1 MTAPGRTGT
10 AGWDPYAPEAIAGP
24 PGTRGELQEACPLAA
39 GATSTADWD
48 PLDPVAV
55 EDPFA
60 AHARLREE
68 CPVAKSDRW
77 GGFWSLTR
85 HDDVIAAALDTE
97 TFISGGKTT
106 IPDSTGPDRPPRP
119 PLEVDR
125 PEHTHYRRL
134 LAPYFSA
141 EQARRLEPRIREIA
155 AQLIDAA
162 IAERECD
169 LVPTVAV
176 PMPALVLCALLGLP
190 SEDWSFLKRWTT
202 EVIEA
207 GRGGEPERHA
217 RANDAIYAYVH
228 GVVEGRRSANLDP
241 AVDIITGLLE
251 LEVDGR
257 RLDDD
262 QVTGVVRL
270 LLQAG
275 HNTTTNGLGS
285 ALRYLGSEPDQQARL
300 RAEPALIPAAVEEI
314 LRAFSPAQMLART
327 VRRDIEVRG
336 QTLCRGEKV
345 GLFWA
350 AANRDPD
357 AFPNPERLDLT
368 RTPNRHV
375 AFGYGIHR
383 CLGAHLARTEMCL
396 AVETILTRADG
407 FELVAP
413 APEIGWPHIGPRSV
427 PVRFR

>member
-1 MTAPGRTGT
+1 MTSRAAP
-10 AGWDPYAPEAIAGP
+10 
-24 PGTRGELQEACPLAA
+24 
-39 GATSTADWD
+39 TADWD

-55 EDPFA
+55 EDPFG
-60 AHARLREE
+60 AHARLRER
-68 CPVAKSDRW
+68 CPVARSHRW
-77 GGFWSLTR
+77 GGFWSLMR
-85 HDDVIAAALDTE
+85 HEDVIAAALDTE
-97 TFISGGKTT
+97 TFISGEKTT
-106 IPDSTGPDRPPRP
+106 IPDSTGPDRPPRA

-141 EQARRLEPRIREIA
+141 EQARQLEPRIREIA

-162 IAERECD
+162 IAEQECD

-176 PMPALVLCALLGLP
+176 PMPALALCALLGLP
-190 SEDWSFLKRWTT
+190 PDDWTFLKRWTT

-207 GRGGEPERHA
+207 GRAGEPERHA
-217 RANDAIYAYVH
+217 RANDAIYSYVH
-228 GVVEGRRSANLDP
+228 GVVEGRRAASRDP
-241 AVDIITGLLE
+241 RVDIITGLLE

-257 RLDDD
+257 QLDDD

-285 ALRYLGSEPDQQARL
+285 AFRYLGSELDEQARL
-300 RAEPALIPAAVEEI
+300 REDPAMIPGAVDEL

-327 VRRDIEVRG
+327 VTRDAEVHG

-350 AANRDPD
+350 AANRDPEV
-357 AFPNPERLDLT
+357 FPNPERIDLT
-368 RTPNRHV
+368 RSPNRHV

-383 CLGAHLARTEMCL
+383 CLGAHLARTEMCIALEEIL
-396 AVETILTRADG
+396 ARTTR
-407 FELVAP
+407 FELTGP

>member
-1 MTAPGRTGT
+1 M
-10 AGWDPYAPEAIAGP
+10 
-24 PGTRGELQEACPLAA
+24 
-39 GATSTADWD
+39 
-48 PLDPVAV
+48 
-55 EDPFA
+55 
-60 AHARLREE
+60 
-68 CPVAKSDRW
+68 
-77 GGFWSLTR
+77 
-85 HDDVIAAALDTE
+85 
-97 TFISGGKTT
+97 
-106 IPDSTGPDRPPRP
+106 
-119 PLEVDR
+119 
-125 PEHTHYRRL
+125 
-134 LAPYFSA
+134 
-141 EQARRLEPRIREIA
+141 
-155 AQLIDAA
+155 
-162 IAERECD
+162 
-169 LVPTVAV
+169 PTVAV

-190 SEDWSFLKRWTT
+190 SEDWTFLKRWTT

-207 GRGGEPERHA
+207 GRAGEPERHA
-217 RANDAIYAYVH
+217 RANDAIYSYVH
-228 GVVEGRRSANLDP
+228 GVVEGRRAASRDP
-241 AVDIITGLLE
+241 RVDIITGLLE

-285 ALRYLGSEPDQQARL
+285 AFRYLGSELDEQARL
-300 RAEPALIPAAVEEI
+300 REEPAMIPLAVDEL

-327 VRRDIEVRG
+327 VTRDAEVHG

-357 AFPNPERLDLT
+357 VFPNPERIDLT
-368 RTPNRHV
+368 RSPNRHV

-383 CLGAHLARTEMCL
+383 CLGAHLARTEMCIALEEIL
-396 AVETILTRADG
+396 ARTTR
-407 FELVAP
+407 FELTGP

>member
-1 MTAPGRTGT
+1 MP
-10 AGWDPYAPEAIAGP
+10 AGHTTPDVP
-24 PGTRGELQEACPLAA
+24 
-39 GATSTADWD
+39 TADWD

-55 EDPFA
+55 EDPFG
-60 AHARLREE
+60 AHARLRQGR
-68 CPVAKSDRW
+68 PVARSERW
-77 GGFWSLTR
+77 GGFWSLMR
-85 HDDVIAAALDTE
+85 HEDVIAAALDTE
-97 TFISGGKTT
+97 TFISGEKTT
-106 IPDSTGPDRPPRP
+106 IPDSTGPGRPPRP

-141 EQARRLEPRIREIA
+141 EQARRLEPRIREISV
-155 AQLIDAA
+155 QLIDAA

-169 LVPTVAV
+169 LLPTVAV

-207 GRGGEPERHA
+207 GRAGEPERHA
-217 RANDAIYAYVH
+217 RANDEIYSYVH
-228 GVVEGRRSANLDP
+228 GVVEGRRAAACDP
-241 AVDIITGLLE
+241 RIDIITGLLE
-251 LEVDGR
+251 LDLDGR

-285 ALRYLGSEPDQQARL
+285 AFRYLGSEPDQQARL
-300 RAEPALIPAAVEEI
+300 REDPALIPGAVDEL

-327 VRRDIEVRG
+327 LTRDVEVRG

-345 GLFWA
+345 GLFWT
-350 AANRDPD
+350 AANRDP
-357 AFPNPERLDLT
+357 AVFPDPERIDLT
-368 RTPNRHV
+368 RSPNRHV

-383 CLGAHLARTEMCL
+383 CLGAHLARAEMCI
-396 AVETILTRADG
+396 AVEEILARTSR
-407 FELVAP
+407 FELAGP

-427 PVRFR
+427 PIRFR

>member
-1 MTAPGRTGT
+1 MT
-10 AGWDPYAPEAIAGP
+10 
-24 PGTRGELQEACPLAA
+24 TRVRPA
-39 GATSTADWD
+39 ADWD
-48 PLDPVAV
+48 PLDPAAV

-60 AHARLREE
+60 THAHLRDV
-68 CPVAKSDRW
+68 CPVARSERW
-77 GGFWSLTR
+77 GGFWSLMR
-85 HDDVIAAALDTE
+85 HEDVLAASLDTE
-97 TFISGGKTT
+97 TFISGEKTT
-106 IPDSTGPDRPPRP
+106 IPDSTGPHRPPRP

-141 EQARRLEPRIREIA
+141 EQARQLEPRIREIA
-155 AQLIDAA
+155 AELIHTA
-162 IAERECD
+162 IAELECD

-176 PMPALVLCALLGLP
+176 PMPALVLCAVLGLP
-190 SEDWSFLKRWTT
+190 SEDWSFLKRSTA

-207 GRGGEPERHA
+207 GRAVDPERHA

-228 GVVEGRRSANLDP
+228 SVVEARRAAQLDP
-241 AVDIITGLLE
+241 GTDIITGLME
-251 LEVDGR
+251 LAVDGR
-257 RLDDD
+257 QLDDD

-285 ALRYLGSEPDQQARL
+285 AFRYLAAAPQEQARL
-300 RAEPALIPAAVEEI
+300 REDPTLIPAAVDEI

-327 VRRDIEVRG
+327 VTREVEMCGR
-336 QTLCRGEKV
+336 TLHPGDKV

-350 AANRDPD
+350 SANRDPAVFAD
-357 AFPNPERLDLT
+357 PERVNLT
-368 RTPNRHV
+368 RAPNRHV

-383 CLGAHLARTEMCL
+383 CLGAHLARTEMCV
-396 AVETILTRADG
+396 AVEAILARTRRFD
-407 FELVAP
+407 LVGP

-427 PVRFR
+427 PVRFQ

>member
-1 MTAPGRTGT
+1 MTSR
-10 AGWDPYAPEAIAGP
+10 
-24 PGTRGELQEACPLAA
+24 
-39 GATSTADWD
+39 ATHAADWD

-55 EDPFA
+55 EDPFGV
-60 AHARLREE
+60 HARLREG
-68 CPVAKSDRW
+68 CPVARSERW
-77 GGFWSLTR
+77 GGFWSLMR
-85 HDDVIAAALDTE
+85 HEDVIAAALDTE
-97 TFISGGKTT
+97 TFISGEKTT

-162 IAERECD
+162 IAAQECD

-207 GRGGEPERHA
+207 GRAGEPERHA
-217 RANDAIYAYVH
+217 RANDAIYSYVH
-228 GVVEGRRSANLDP
+228 GVVEGRRAVRLDP
-241 AVDIITGLLE
+241 RVDIITGLLE

-262 QVTGVVRL
+262 RVTGVVRL

-285 ALRYLGSEPDQQARL
+285 AFRYLGSVFDQQARL
-300 RAEPALIPAAVEEI
+300 REDPVLIPAAVDEL

-327 VRRDIEVRG
+327 VTRDVEVCG
-336 QTLCRGEKV
+336 QTLRRGEKV

-357 AFPNPERLDLT
+357 VFPDPERIDLT
-368 RTPNRHV
+368 RSPNRHV

-383 CLGAHLARTEMCL
+383 CLGAHLARTEICI
-396 AVETILTRADG
+396 AVEEILARTTR
-407 FELVAP
+407 FELAGP